1 MDEFAKMIDYIINEK
16 KLRLRVVLVDH
27 ISSATAI
34 LYPVKNLI
42 ELIREKT
49 KQMDTL
55 IMIDGAHSIGQIDID
70 LENLGCDYYISNL
83 HKWFLAP
90 RGCSFLYLRDRK
102 KLEKN
107 LQPNYISHGYDKDLS
122 YNFYRRGTADKTSFF
137 VIGEC
142 IKFYEE
148 NLGGLRGIKAHADGI
163 LPKAVEL
170 LLKGWN
176 TTSLEIAKDLEAPF
190 MRNIKLPFMKNY
202 QVNCDAD
209 AQMAIENL
217 LRDLLEKH
225 GIISCIVYIKKSL
238 FIRISCFVYNEIADY
253 EKLRDAILGLHKS

>member
-1 MDEFAKMIDYIINEK
+1 MDEFSKMIDYIINEK
-16 KLRLRVVLVDH
+16 KLRLRVALIDH
-27 ISSATAI
+27 ISSSTAI
-34 LYPVKNLI
+34 LYPVKEII
-42 ELIREKT
+42 ELIRKKT

-55 IMIDGAHSIGQIDID
+55 VMVDGAHAIGQIEID
-70 LENLGCDYYISNL
+70 LKDLGCDYYISNL

-122 YNFYRRGTADKTSFF
+122 YNFYRRGTADKSSFF

-148 NLGGLRGIKAHADGI
+148 KLGGLKAIRSHADWI
-163 LPKAVEL
+163 LPQAVDL

-176 TTSLEIAKDLEAPF
+176 TTSLELAKDLEAPY

-202 QVNCDAD
+202 QVNSAAD
-209 AQMAIENL
+209 AQVVIDKL
-217 LRDLLEKH
+217 LCDLFEKH
-225 GIISCIVYIKKSL
+225 KVIAAVVYVNK
-238 FIRISCFVYNEIADY
+238 C
-253 EKLRDAILGLHKS
+253 